1 MVGRCSLPNSGGD
14 SRHTCVYRGRQGVRG
29 GFRLFR
35 AARDLFSGAPSFTRS
50 PSRAGCLRWRASN
63 QPFVPED
70 LKGLLSEVGFAEIE
84 DMRIA
89 DVIGRYLGMKIPQA
103 AGGVHMIRARRV

>member
-1 MVGRCSLPNSGGD
+1 MVFDYSEPLE
-14 SRHTCVYRGRQGVRG
+14 TY
-29 GFRLFR
+29 
-35 AARDLFSGAPSFTRS
+35 S
-50 PSRAGCLRWRASN
+50 PEHRASLEALRERVASVGE
-63 QPFVPED
+63 PLISHFVPED